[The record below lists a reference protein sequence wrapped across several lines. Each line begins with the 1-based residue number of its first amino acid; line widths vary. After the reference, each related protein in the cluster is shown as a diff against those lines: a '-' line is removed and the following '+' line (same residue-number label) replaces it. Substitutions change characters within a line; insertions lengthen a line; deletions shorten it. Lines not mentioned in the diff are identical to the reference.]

1 MKVSVN
7 VRVLLATILVTAL
20 VVTLAQR
27 WPHPPPSSASQAPPA
42 SQASRG
48 PALSDDERNNVEIY
62 NRVSPG
68 VVNITTV
75 VIDYDLFFRA
85 VPQRGIGS
93 GCILD
98 REGHILT
105 NYHVIEDGKIQV
117 TLSDQSKYE
126 AEPAGVDPIN
136 DIAIIRIKAP
146 AEKLQP
152 IKLASGQD
160 IRVGQKVLAI
170 GNPFG
175 LDRTLTTGIVS
186 STGRTIQTDR
196 GNLIDDVIQTDAA
209 INKGN
214 SGGPLLNA
222 AGEMIGINT
231 IIYSPSQEGGSIGI
245 GFAVSARTLHRVLPD
260 LLKQGRVIRPW
271 LGVRGRTIFPQLAEV
286 LSLPVTQGVLIEQ
299 VERGSSAERGGLR
312 GGRRQV
318 VLANTVLIIDGDI
331 IVEVD
336 GKPVET
342 REDLDLYLNNRR
354 PGDSVRFKILRD
366 GREQT
371 LEIAMIAAPEQSR
384 RLRF

>member
-1 MKVSVN
+1 MKVPVN
-7 VRVLLATILVTAL
+7 LKVLLATILVTAL
-20 VVTLAQR
+20 VVTFAQR
-27 WPHPPPSSASQAPPA
+27 WPQPPPSSASQAPPA
-42 SQASRG
+42 AQASRG
-48 PALSDDERNNVEIY
+48 SALSDDERNNVEIY

-245 GFAVSARTLHRVLPD
+245 GFAVSARTLHRVVPD

-286 LSLPVTQGVLIEQ
+286 LSLPVTRGVLIEQ

-336 GKPVET
+336 GKQVET
-342 REDLDLYLNNRR
+342 REDLELYLNNRR

-371 LEIAMIAAPEQSR
+371 LEIPMIAAPEQSR
-384 RLRF
+384 RLRS

>member
-1 MKVSVN
+1 MKASVN
-7 VRVLLATILVTAL
+7 LKVLLATILVTAL

-27 WPHPPPSSASQAPPA
+27 WPQPPPSSASQAPPA

-48 PALSDDERNNVEIY
+48 PALSEDERNNVEIY

-245 GFAVSARTLHRVLPD
+245 GFAVSARTLHRVVPD

>member
-1 MKVSVN
+1 MKASVN
-7 VRVLLATILVTAL
+7 LKVLLATILVTAL

-27 WPHPPPSSASQAPPA
+27 WPQPPPSSASQAPPA

-48 PALSDDERNNVEIY
+48 PALSEDERNNVEIY

>member
-1 MKVSVN
+1 MKVPVN
-7 VRVLLATILVTAL
+7 VKVLLATILVTAL

-27 WPHPPPSSASQAPPA
+27 WPQPPPSSASQAPAPL
-42 SQASRG
+42 QASRG

-186 STGRTIQTDR
+186 STGRTILTDR

-231 IIYSPSQEGGSIGI
+231 IIYSPSQEGGNVGI
-245 GFAVSARTLHRVLPD
+245 GFAVSARTLHRVIPD

-286 LSLPVTQGVLIEQ
+286 LSLPVTRGVLIEQ

-336 GKPVET
+336 GKPVEA
-342 REDLDLYLNNRR
+342 REDLELYLNNRR

-371 LEIAMIAAPEQSR
+371 LEIAMIAAPDQSR